1 MIFYIS
7 MATSRISRVS
17 GFFLWISVFLF
28 VSKGL
33 FVNFSSIAINSFP
46 SPVITSPPLYYR
58 PGRRGL
64 AMKKFDFTPFLQ
76 DLHRSNHHRKVSP
89 PGGSEIDPRYGV
101 EKRLVPSG
109 PNPLHH

>member
-1 MIFYIS
+1 
-7 MATSRISRVS
+7 MAESKVSRVL
-17 GFFLWISVFLF
+17 GFLLWVSLLLF

-33 FVNFSSIAINSFP
+33 FVSFSSIS
-46 SPVITSPPLYYR
+46 SPVITSTPFYYR
-58 PGRRGL
+58 PGTRAL
-64 AMKKFDFTPFLQ
+64 ATKEFDFTPFLK
-76 DLHRSNHHRKVSP
+76 DLQRSNHHRKVSP

>member
-1 MIFYIS
+1 
-7 MATSRISRVS
+7 MATTRVS
-17 GFFLWISVFLF
+17 HVLGFFLWISLLIF

-33 FVNFSSIAINSFP
+33 FGNFSSKSINYFP
-46 SPVITSPPLYYR
+46 PPVITLPPFSYR
-58 PGRRGL
+58 PGRRAL
-64 AMKKFDFTPFLQ
+64 AVKTFDFTPFLK
-76 DLHRSNHHRKVSP
+76 DSGRSNHWKDLP